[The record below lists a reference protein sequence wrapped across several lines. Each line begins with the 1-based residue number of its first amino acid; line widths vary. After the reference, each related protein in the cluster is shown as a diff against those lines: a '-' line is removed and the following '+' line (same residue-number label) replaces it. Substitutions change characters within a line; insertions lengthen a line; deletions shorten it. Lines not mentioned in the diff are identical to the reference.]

1 MDLIGYC
8 KTIQKYDVLNMHD
21 VVKFKVINYI
31 GMHENPLKKSR
42 SVVAEY
48 RNGLDYIIQKCDS
61 PLKARNVAD
70 SLNRLMMQ
78 ITSSGPKPT
87 VDVSPQIESSIINK
101 QS

>member
-31 GMHENPLKKSR
+31 GLHENPLKKSR
-42 SVVAEY
+42 SVVAKHS
-48 RNGLDYIIQKCDS
+48 NGLDYIIHQCDS
-61 PLKARNVAD
+61 PLKAHNIAD

-78 ITSSGPKPT
+78 ISGSGPKPT
-87 VDVSPQIESSIINK
+87 VDVSPQVELPK
-101 QS
+101 ATGQS